1 MMVNKM
7 LDDIKNKI
15 QNDKEI
21 LSVLPQNNLK
31 NRKIYY
37 EKVSS
42 LIDEYQSIYQSILE
56 EIRKRYHHL
65 CDIKEEKI
73 VNNNETLLNDFC
85 YFNRFKSPME
95 ILGLDKMIYIINSY
109 ENENLDIINENIL
122 KIIEIFKDIG
132 ITINKES
139 FYLNFYASQYI
150 DFLLNK
156 NNTDEIHDFFEKIY
170 WKCPNILKYIV
181 VNFYDLYFKNS
192 KSFENYI
199 EKQKEIKFSKYNEN
213 NKKGLFDFIKKP
225 SINAFDNYKKE
236 YQNNVINYDNFIN
249 KSKKRYFELFFNNE
263 FDIKDFDSNKID
275 KIINDYTESSIVVDK
290 KSMFINLRHSLME
303 YQLIIKYRY
312 LIDEC
317 HELYNNKND
326 YKNILNNKHKDIEK
340 VTNEIKKNN
349 LKALKLLSKNT
360 DSDCSEFF
368 IKSDLLLT
376 DLLNLYSE
384 YDLDIIKDRI
394 YNNIN
399 DNSSL
404 SLYLEL
410 GVSSFLFLKR
420 ISDKH
425 QLEMNTF
432 DIIMEINKLLYSP
445 YVTLINNSI
454 YSDLEKLNTFVVD
467 KYKLLGFNINLD
479 YLEEGNIDN
488 FIRVI
493 DNIVYYNYMS
503 DININ
508 FDDIN
513 FILKAK
519 EILEGK

>member
-1 MMVNKM
+1 MVNKM
-7 LDDIKNKI
+7 LDDVKTKI

-21 LSVLPQNNLK
+21 LGVLPQNNLK

-42 LIDEYQSIYQSILE
+42 LIVEYQSIYQTVLE
-56 EIRKRYHHL
+56 EIKKRYNNI

-73 VNNNETLLNDFC
+73 IDDSKMLLSDFC
-85 YFNRFKSPME
+85 YFNSFKSPME
-95 ILGLDKMIYIINSY
+95 ILGLDKMIYVINSY
-109 ENENLDIINENIL
+109 ENEHLDIINENIL
-122 KIIEIFKDIG
+122 KIIEIFKNVG
-132 ITINKES
+132 TPVNGKS

-150 DFLLNK
+150 DYLLNEK
-156 NNTDEIHDFFEKIY
+156 NVDKIHEFFEKIY

-192 KSFENYI
+192 KYFDNYI
-199 EKQKEIKFSKYNEN
+199 NKQKEIKFSKYIEN
-213 NKKGLFDFIKKP
+213 KNNKGLFKFLNKHVDD
-225 SINAFDNYKKE
+225 SFDRYKNE
-236 YQNNVINYDNFIN
+236 YQSKVISYDNLIN
-249 KSKKRYFELFFNNE
+249 KSKKRYLELFLNKD
-263 FDIKDFDSNKID
+263 FDIKDFDSSKID
-275 KIINDYTESSIVVDK
+275 KIINDYTESSIVDDK
-290 KSMFINLRHSLME
+290 KGMFINLRYSLME
-303 YQLIIKYRY
+303 YQIISKYRY

-326 YKNILNNKHKDIEK
+326 YKNILKNKFKDIDK
-340 VTNEIKKNN
+340 ITNEIKKNN
-349 LKALKLLSKNT
+349 SKALKILSKNS

-368 IKSDLLLT
+368 IKSDVLLN
-376 DLLNLYSE
+376 DLLNLYNE

-394 YNNIN
+394 YNSIN

-410 GVSSFLFLKR
+410 GVSSYLFLKR
-420 ISDKH
+420 MSDKH
-425 QLEMNTF
+425 QIEINTD
-432 DIIMEINKLLYSP
+432 DIIDEINKLIYSP
-445 YVTLINNSI
+445 YVTLINNDI
-454 YSDLEKLNTFVVD
+454 YSDLEKLNSIVVD
-467 KYKLLGFNINLD
+467 KYTLLGFNINLD

-488 FIRVI
+488 FIKVI
-493 DNIVYYNYMS
+493 DNIVYYYYMN

-519 EILEGK
+519 DILEGK